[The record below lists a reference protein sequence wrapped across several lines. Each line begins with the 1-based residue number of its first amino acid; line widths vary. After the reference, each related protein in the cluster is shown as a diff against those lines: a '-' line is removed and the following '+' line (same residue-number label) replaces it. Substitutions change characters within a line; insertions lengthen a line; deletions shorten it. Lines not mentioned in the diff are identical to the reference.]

1 MSKKTILVIEDQE
14 EVRDNIAEL
23 LELSNYNV
31 VQGEN
36 GKVGVKLALSNP
48 PDMVLCDIMMP
59 EIDGYEVLYLLS
71 KNPSTAS
78 IPFVFLTAK
87 AEMTDLRKGMNMGA
101 DDYITKPYEE
111 IELLTVVERRLKR
124 YEEISKA
131 GEIEELISTAG
142 KYQSIEELDSI
153 TKSRNFK
160 EKDVIY
166 REGDF
171 GSFVYKIRR
180 GKVKTYRIN
189 SDGKELVHGVLK
201 EGDFLGERAVIQD
214 DTRTEFAVALEDSE
228 LILIPRTDF
237 HELIFGNREV
247 SAQFIKLLARH
258 LTSRET

>member
-1 MSKKTILVIEDQE
+1 MSEIKILLVDDHSMIRFGLKSFLEDDDIVVTAEAKNGIE
-14 EVRDNIAEL
+14 ALEL
-23 LELSNYNV
+23 LKDIQVDV
-31 VQGEN
+31 V
-36 GKVGVKLALSNP
+36 VT
-48 PDMVLCDIMMP
+48 DIMMP

-124 YEEISKA
+124 YEEISKT

-180 GKVKTYRIN
+180 GKVKTYRMN
-189 SDGKELVHGVLK
+189 SDGTWRFKGR
-201 EGDFLGERAVIQD
+201 GFFR
-214 DTRTEFAVALEDSE
+214 RTSCN
-228 LILIPRTDF
+228 T
-237 HELIFGNREV
+237 G
-247 SAQFIKLLARH
+247 
-258 LTSRET
+258 